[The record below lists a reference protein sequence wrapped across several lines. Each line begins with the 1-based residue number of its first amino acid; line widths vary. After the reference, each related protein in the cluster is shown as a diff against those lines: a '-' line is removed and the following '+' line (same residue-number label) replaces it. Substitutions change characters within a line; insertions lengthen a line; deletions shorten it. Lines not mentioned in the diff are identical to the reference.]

1 MKELSLR
8 EMMVEMILFAFDED
22 ALLEQFQITED
33 EVSTLSDVDL
43 LEMYDQTLITMGE
56 QDENS

>member
-56 QDENS
+56 